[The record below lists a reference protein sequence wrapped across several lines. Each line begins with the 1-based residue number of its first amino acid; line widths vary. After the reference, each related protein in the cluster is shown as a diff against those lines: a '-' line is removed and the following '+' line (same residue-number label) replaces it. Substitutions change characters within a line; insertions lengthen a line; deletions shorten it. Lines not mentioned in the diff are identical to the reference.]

1 MKKTAMITVAAALL
15 AACGGD
21 DASQRLVG
29 ELASD
34 RIELTAEVAEP
45 IVDIAVA
52 EGEHVTAGQALA
64 RQNDERA
71 NARLAEAVA
80 ALDQAQARLDELIR
94 GPRSE
99 QIRAAQAAVD
109 GAERELDFRT
119 TEYTRAQEVHARGL
133 ASPETLDRAKAML
146 DSAVSN
152 LDQRRAQLEEMLAGT
167 TLEELAQAEQ
177 SLHQAEARRDLA
189 AVDVARH
196 TIRAPVDGLTD
207 TRLYEIGERP
217 VQGQPVM
224 VMLSGEQA
232 YARVFVPETVRV
244 HVTLGANARVFVDG
258 LEEPLEGRV
267 RWVASEPA
275 FTPYY
280 ALTEHDRGRLSYLA
294 KIDILD
300 APERLPDGIPVEV
313 EIADI
318 SNHGQ

>member
-1 MKKTAMITVAAALL
+1 MKQKALTL
-15 AACGGD
+15 LMAILLSACGGD
-21 DASQRLVG
+21 GAANRLVG

-34 RIELTAEVAEP
+34 RIELTAEVSEP
-45 IVDIAVA
+45 IVEIPVA
-52 EGEHVTAGQALA
+52 EGEWVSAGQLLA

-71 NARLAEAVA
+71 LARLAEAAA
-80 ALDQAQARLDELIR
+80 ALEQAQARLDELVR

-119 TEYTRAQEVHARGL
+119 AEYRRAEEVHARGL
-133 ASPETLDRAKAML
+133 ASPETLDRAKAEY
-146 DSAVSN
+146 DAAVST
-152 LDQRRAQLEEMLAGT
+152 LDQRRAVLEEMLAGT

-189 AVDVARH
+189 RVDVERH
-196 TIRAPVDGLTD
+196 SIRAPVDGLTD

-217 VQGQPVM
+217 VPGQPVM
-224 VMLSGEQA
+224 VLLSGGQPH
-232 YARVFVPETVRV
+232 ARVFVPETVRV
-244 HVTLGANARVFVDG
+244 HVAPGASAEILVDG
-258 LEEPLEGRV
+258 LDEALEGRV

-280 ALTEHDRGRLSYLA
+280 ALTEHDRGRLSYMA

-300 APERLPDGIPVEV
+300 APERLPDGLPVEV
-313 EIADI
+313 AITELAE
-318 SNHGQ
+318 

>member
-1 MKKTAMITVAAALL
+1 MKQTVLTLVIAALL
-15 AACGGD
+15 TACGDGD
-21 DASQRLVG
+21 APDRLVG

-34 RIELTAEVAEP
+34 RIELTAEVSEP
-45 IVDIAVA
+45 IVEIAVT
-52 EGEHVTAGQALA
+52 EGEWVIAGQLLA

-71 NARLAEAVA
+71 VARLAEAVA
-80 ALDQAQARLDELIR
+80 ALEQAQARLDELVR

-99 QIRAAQAAVD
+99 QIRAAQAAVL

-119 TEYTRAQEVHARGL
+119 ADLERAQEVHARGL
-133 ASPETLDRAKAML
+133 ASPDTLDRARAMYVA
-146 DSAVSN
+146 AVST

-189 AVDVARH
+189 QVDVERH
-196 TIRAPVDGLTD
+196 FIRAPVDGLTD

-224 VMLSGEQA
+224 VLLSGDQP
-232 YARVFVPETVRV
+232 YARVFVPETARV
-244 HVTLGANARVFVDG
+244 HVTPGANARVFVDG
-258 LEEPLEGRV
+258 LEEALEGRV

-280 ALTEHDRGRLSYLA
+280 ALTEHDRGRLSYMA
-294 KIDILD
+294 KVDILD
-300 APERLPDGIPVEV
+300 APDRLPDGVPVQV
-313 EIADI
+313 AIAPI
-318 SNHGQ
+318 SGLAE

>member
-1 MKKTAMITVAAALL
+1 MKPKTLIVLIALL
-15 AACGGD
+15 LSACSGN
-21 DASQRLVG
+21 DAPDRLVG

-45 IVDIAVA
+45 IVEIAVA
-52 EGEHVTAGQALA
+52 EGEQVTAGQVMA

-71 NARLAEAVA
+71 VARLAEATA

-119 TEYTRAQEVHARGL
+119 AEYERAQEVHARGL
-133 ASPETLDRAKAML
+133 ASPEALDIARAAY
-146 DSAVSN
+146 DASVSR

-189 AVDVARH
+189 RVDVERH
-196 TIRAPVDGLTD
+196 VIRAPVDGVTD
-207 TRLYEIGERP
+207 TRLYEVGERP
-217 VQGQPVM
+217 MQGQPIM
-224 VMLSGEQA
+224 IMLSGEQS
-232 YARVFVPETVRV
+232 YARIFVPETIRV
-244 HVTLGANARVFVDG
+244 HVTPGTPARVFVDG
-258 LEEPLEGRV
+258 LDEPLEARV
-267 RWVASEPA
+267 RWVATEPA

-280 ALTEHDRGRLSYLA
+280 ALTERDRGRLSYMA
-294 KIDILD
+294 KIDILGR
-300 APERLPDGIPVEV
+300 AERLPDGVPVEV
-313 EIADI
+313 TIEGATE
-318 SNHGQ
+318 